1 MPTRRKKPNSRKS
14 PSTQSPA
21 GEERLQKVLARAG
34 LGSRREVESWITEG
48 RLMVNGQLA
57 TLGIRVGR
65 DDRIHL
71 DGKPLAKAAGIARN
85 ETRVLAYHKP
95 AGEVCTRTDPEGR
108 ATVFERLPRI
118 DDGRWIIVGRLDIN
132 TSGLLLFTND
142 GELAH
147 RLMHPSSELQ
157 REYSVRVLGEV
168 TQEVLEQLRKG
179 VELEDGP
186 AHFDGLRDLGGE
198 GANHWYQ
205 VMLREGRNR
214 EIHRMWETQ
223 GVRVSRLIR
232 VRYGPMQLPRNLGR
246 GRSRDLE
253 PHELKALM
261 EAVDM
266 AVEPRQSPAP
276 RRAKTSRGATRGRSS
291 GPRPSGA
298 PKSPWKSKTRG

>member
-1 MPTRRKKPNSRKS
+1 MPTRRKKPNSRRS
-14 PSTQSPA
+14 APA
-21 GEERLQKVLARAG
+21 QHAAERLQKVLARAG
-34 LGSRREVESWITEG
+34 LGSRREIESWINEG

-57 TLGIRVGR
+57 TLGIRVGP

-71 DGKPLAKAAGIARN
+71 DGKPLARAAGTART

-108 ATVFERLPRI
+108 STVFEHLPKI
-118 DDGRWIIVGRLDIN
+118 DNGRWIIVGRLDIN
-132 TSGLLLFTND
+132 TSGLLLFTNN

-168 TQEVLEQLRKG
+168 TQEILGQLRKG

-186 AHFDGLRDLGGE
+186 ARFDGLRDLGGE

-232 VRYGPMQLPRNLGR
+232 VRYGPMKLPRNLGR
-246 GRSRDLE
+246 GRCRDLE

-266 AVEPRQSPAP
+266 TVDTRQSPAP
-276 RRAKTSRGATRGRSS
+276 RRAKATRGRSS

-298 PKSPWKSKTRG
+298 PKSHWKSKSRG